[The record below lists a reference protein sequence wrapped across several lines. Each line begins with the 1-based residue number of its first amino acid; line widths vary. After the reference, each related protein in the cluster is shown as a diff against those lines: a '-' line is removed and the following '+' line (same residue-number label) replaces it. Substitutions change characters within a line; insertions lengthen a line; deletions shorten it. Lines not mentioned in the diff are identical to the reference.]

1 MSKILTERKAIYR
14 IVALAV
20 IFSAWSYVLSEIY
33 KYEMDA
39 HYSMTPR
46 RVEEVESR
54 HFLDKTTHIE
64 VPEEEEVATPGAVAY
79 GTM

>member
-1 MSKILTERKAIYR
+1 
-14 IVALAV
+14 
-20 IFSAWSYVLSEIY
+20 
-33 KYEMDA
+33 MDA